1 MGRKKAGRRR
11 KRKTQKPEST
21 AEVDASQLPPRAFVF
36 TKGKVPAAVKALVE
50 DLKRVMSPNTAQDLK
65 AQKRNK
71 LRDFVDVA
79 GALHVSFFLILSATD
94 KHCYLRLVRS
104 PRGPTLTFRVNS
116 YSLASDVSASAR
128 KPYSPAD
135 SVWLTA
141 PMLVL
146 SNFDKTKQH
155 EALSATML
163 QNLFPTL
170 NVATAKLA
178 QFRRVVLVHQL
189 PESEGGHCE
198 LRQYVIKAA
207 PTGVTR
213 GVKKLVRATRK
224 LPSLGRLGD
233 VADFLTGNGATGGYS
248 SDSGA
253 ETDDEDKADLPQN
266 YIGRQTKAGQKVS
279 IKLHEVGPRLSLSL
293 LKVEEGLCDGATLYH
308 SLVSKTEGEAA
319 ETAAR
324 IEARAKLK
332 ADRRAAQQANV
343 DRKKA
348 ALEEKA
354 KGKKRRGGPYG
365 MGGGDGDGEDDGD
378 GDDDDE
384 AGGFEGDSDLDDDAE
399 YGDGA
404 DIGDKE
410 CADQEWVDDDAA
422 YYREAV
428 GEEPE
433 ADLGLKSR
441 TNPGKPYRPADYQK
455 DKGSAPKGIGGKKGG
470 GGKGGGGEKR
480 KRDEGG
486 KGRGKGSDGKA
497 GGSKGAKGGGNG
509 GGKKARR
516 M

>member
-1 MGRKKAGRRR
+1 M
-11 KRKTQKPEST
+11 
-21 AEVDASQLPPRAFVF
+21 
-36 TKGKVPAAVKALVE
+36 
-50 DLKRVMSPNTAQDLK
+50 
-65 AQKRNK
+65 
-71 LRDFVDVA
+71 
-79 GALHVSFFLILSATD
+79 
-94 KHCYLRLVRS
+94 
-104 PRGPTLTFRVNS
+104 PTR
-116 YSLASDVSASAR
+116 SAR
-128 KPYSPAD
+128 
-135 SVWLTA
+135 LT
-141 PMLVL
+141 
-146 SNFDKTKQH
+146 
-155 EALSATML
+155 
-163 QNLFPTL
+163 
-170 NVATAKLA
+170 
-178 QFRRVVLVHQL
+178 
-189 PESEGGHCE
+189 
-198 LRQYVIKAA
+198 
-207 PTGVTR
+207 
-213 GVKKLVRATRK
+213 
-224 LPSLGRLGD
+224 
-233 VADFLTGNGATGGYS
+233 
-248 SDSGA
+248 
-253 ETDDEDKADLPQN
+253 
-266 YIGRQTKAGQKVS
+266 
-279 IKLHEVGPRLSLSL
+279 LSL
-293 LKVEEGLCDGATLYH
+293 LGEEGLCDGATLYH

-319 ETAAR
+319 ETAAHR
-324 IEARAKLK
+324 GAREAQ

-348 ALEEKA
+348 ALEERPGQEA
-354 KGKKRRGGPYG
+354 TRGRTA
-365 MGGGDGDGEDDGD
+365 GGGTATARTTRRRRRREKG
-378 GDDDDE
+378 
-384 AGGFEGDSDLDDDAE
+384 LRVTRTDDDAE